1 MSSHYVDPAALAVS
15 IRDNGRV
22 MLMPHEE
29 RALAIRVL
37 VLEGLC
43 SASRRHCEAV
53 ELANALNGSGDTSR
67 DVQVSYEALRT
78 QLDTV
83 DATAAALKAAPRW
96 STSSPDRRARPLRQL
111 TRWWRT
117 MFSQRQTLRSSS

>member
-1 MSSHYVDPAALAVS
+1 MSSHFVDPAALAVS

-37 VLEGLC
+37 VLEGLYS
-43 SASRRHCEAV
+43 SACRHRDAV
-53 ELANALNGSGDTSR
+53 DLANALNGSGDTSR
-67 DVQVSYEALRT
+67 DVKSSYEALRA
-78 QLDTV
+78 QLETV

-96 STSSPDRRARPLRQL
+96 STSAPDKRSRPLRQL